1 MSAYPYTDIISER
14 RAIVNRIVK
23 GTFISEKAVN
33 EAYDESAMT
42 LEELDNAEKA
52 LNNAIFLSE
61 GYVNNEHLKAL
72 KVAHAIVLG
81 LVAEYVE

>member
-33 EAYDESAMT
+33 EAYDELAMT

-52 LNNAIFLSE
+52 LANAIFQSD
-61 GYVNNEHLKAL
+61 GYVNKEHLKAL
-72 KVAHAIVLG
+72 RTAHAIVLD
-81 LVAEYVE
+81 LVSEYVE